1 MHFGKDARS
10 GFVWPI
16 VWVILFLP
24 IRSPSPLYS
33 GERGWGEGA
42 NAGERDKPLTPNPS
56 SLSTGERGEALAGPP
71 DKSRQVKDEPVPPP
85 DPPPEVPL
93 ETTVETRP
101 VEEDPNATVEDPPD
115 KPVANQLAELRRICK
130 QAQDQYAGL
139 DSYIVRLRRREQ
151 IAGRDRPEETLLLKF
166 RKQPFSVYLK
176 WLGQEGKGREAVYVK
191 GMYDD
196 KIHTLLAAGDMFPL
210 PGGKRMALAPDNP
223 LVVAA
228 SRHSITEAG
237 IGQTIDRFT
246 KLVEASAHQ
255 DESKPILTYLGRR
268 RRPEFSHSLLATLQ
282 IIPPGQ
288 EPPMPKG
295 GQRQWF
301 FDRKN
306 HLPALVI
313 TRDDHD
319 HIVEYYCY
327 DRYQLGVKLDDDD
340 FNPDKMWV
348 TDKKSGSK

>member
-1 MHFGKDARS
+1 MHIGKDARS
-10 GFVWPI
+10 RIALLVFGL
-16 VWVILFLP
+16 ILVMHQLEP
-24 IRSPSPLYS
+24 V
-33 GERGWGEGA
+33 
-42 NAGERDKPLTPNPS
+42 T
-56 SLSTGERGEALAGPP
+56 LAGPP
-71 DKSRQVKDEPVPPP
+71 NQTKAAKDEPAPPP

-93 ETTVETRP
+93 ETTVETRS
-101 VEEDPNATVEDPPD
+101 VEDDPGATLEDPPD
-115 KPVANQLAELRRICK
+115 KIFPNPLAELRRICK
-130 QAQDQYAGL
+130 LAQDQYAPL

-151 IAGRDRPEETLLLKF
+151 INGKDRPEETMLLKF

-191 GMYDD
+191 GMYDN
-196 KIHTLLAAGDMFPL
+196 KIHTLLADGDMFPL
-210 PGGKRMALAPDNP
+210 PGGRRMALSPDNP

-237 IGQTIDRFT
+237 IGQTIERFT

-255 DESKPILTYLGRR
+255 NENKPTLTYLGRK

-282 IIPPGQ
+282 IIPAGQ
-288 EPPMPKG
+288 EAPLAKG
-295 GQRQWF
+295 GQRLWF
-301 FDRKN
+301 FDPKN

-340 FNPDKMWV
+340 FNPDKIWYSE
-348 TDKKSGSK
+348 KKTGVK